1 VTGRR
6 GDAPRRILL
15 LGLGGGGFHF
25 EIEHLVSQMPADLEL
40 VLVYSIHTQVHGNW
54 RSPARAHRAFVVRSP
69 ALFEDSWPRRVRASL
84 AACWRALGIL
94 LATRP
99 DCVLGVGT
107 AQAVPFAIVA
117 RLVGVPFVFIESV
130 TRVGGSSRTARLLST
145 LRLTTIHY
153 VQWPDLVTNGRGRFA
168 GTLVS

>member
-1 VTGRR
+1 MTDAR

-54 RSPARAHRAFVVRSP
+54 RSPARVHRAFVVRSP
-69 ALFEDSWPRRVRASL
+69 ALFEDGVLRRVRASI

-107 AQAVPFAIVA
+107 AQAVPFAMAA
-117 RLVGVPFVFIESV
+117 RLLGVPFVFIESI
-130 TRVGGSSRTARLLST
+130 TRVGGLSRTARLLSS
-145 LRLTTIHY
+145 LRLTTIQY
-153 VQWPDLVTNGRGRFA
+153 VQWPDLVTNERGRFA
-168 GTLVS
+168 GSLVA